1 MRKLQNEIDRMYQT
15 IANYHPICG
24 YVLKTLMEDLAKI
37 KEKAM
42 ANMHDPSYDLLMMD
56 ILDLELIFANRI
68 RMEDSMIE
76 ESLNPT

>member
-1 MRKLQNEIDRMYQT
+1 MRKLQNEIDKMYQM
-15 IANYHPICG
+15 IASGGPICG

-42 ANMHDPSYDLLMMD
+42 ANPSYDLLMMD